1 MSPSAVS
8 SNETMDSVVHEVQN
22 AYQSARL
29 QYVKIDEADEHI
41 KAFIPQVENDPV
53 IQALSSPDLLR
64 PKGKKDLDWYAEQQA
79 KAFLGV
85 AICLLPAEEAKAQAK
100 VETEA
105 GTKQP
110 TIIGTMCLGWGGI
123 APAMAHHRTAAIG
136 ITLGS
141 GYLNKGYGR
150 EAINWVLDWGF
161 KHGGLHTINLA
172 TYSYN
177 ERAAHLYQDMGFR
190 LEGRKKEVAWFNRK
204 WYDELWYGMTE
215 HEWEKLRG
223 YS

>member
-1 MSPSAVS
+1 MSMSPSAVS
-8 SNETMDSVVHEVQN
+8 SNETMDS
-22 AYQSARL
+22 
-29 QYVKIDEADEHI
+29 IDEADEHI
-41 KAFIPQVENDPV
+41 KAFIPKVESDPV
-53 IQALSSPDLLR
+53 IQALSSPDLMR
-64 PKGKKDLDWYAEQQA
+64 PKGKKDLDRYAEQQA

-85 AICLLPAEEAKAQAK
+85 AICLLPAEEAKHAAS
-100 VETEA
+100 EGES
-105 GTKQP
+105 GTKGP

-141 GYLNKGYGR
+141 DYWNKRYGR